1 MFGYPSRYLNP
12 HNFSKEIYLEYNLGP
27 QHMLEGLC
35 EEVYRTRPREYIYKR
50 DSMGRL
56 VSEMY
61 GNNLVDRDIGSAVP
75 TFCKIESLKSKF
87 PNKFW
92 E

>member
-35 EEVYRTRPREYIYKR
+35 EEVYKTRPREYIYKR
-50 DSMGRL
+50 DSMGSL
-56 VSEMY
+56 VSEM
-61 GNNLVDRDIGSAVP
+61 
-75 TFCKIESLKSKF
+75 
-87 PNKFW
+87 
-92 E
+92 